1 VERVA
6 ETGVV
11 LRLLT
16 EVSNPDL
23 EQRGQPCCRQRL
35 LSRLVVCG
43 PAPSNWMQE
52 CSGNAVERRSSD
64 VRFTPEEQ
72 ESGATPKGGP
82 VSVPQYTTAG
92 ADPVQNRLL
101 MFITPRTL
109 RSSRRCVRNVQRC
122 RSQAGPSGVPSAT
135 SVRSVRASGR
145 KTQRHSLAR
154 QTAETPSR
162 RRQPPA
168 SACGAPQVTEFLF
181 NQRCL
186 RRAACES
193 RFDRSAS
200 PPHGPRSASVPVTA
214 ERPEGPLT
222 LQQLHPW

>member
-1 VERVA
+1 
-6 ETGVV
+6 
-11 LRLLT
+11 
-16 EVSNPDL
+16 
-23 EQRGQPCCRQRL
+23 
-35 LSRLVVCG
+35 
-43 PAPSNWMQE
+43 M
-52 CSGNAVERRSSD
+52 
-64 VRFTPEEQ
+64 RFAPEER

-82 VSVPQYTTAG
+82 VSVPQCITVG

-101 MFITPRTL
+101 TFITLRAL
-109 RSSRRCVRNVQRC
+109 RSSRGCVRNVQRC
-122 RSQAGPSGVPSAT
+122 RSQAGPFGVPSAT
-135 SVRSVRASGR
+135 SIRSVRAAGR
-145 KTQRHSLAR
+145 MTQRLSLAR
-154 QTAETPSR
+154 QAAVTSSR

-186 RRAACES
+186 RRAASES

-214 ERPEGPLT
+214 ERPEGRLT